1 MVTAAQQTA
10 SAPDAARTFPKG
22 FLWGSATASYQ
33 IEGAA
38 AEDGRTPSIW
48 DTYARTPGR
57 VRNGD
62 TGDIATDHYHRW
74 REDVALMA
82 ELGLGAYRFSLAWPR
97 IQPTGRGPAV
107 QKGLDFYRRLTDELL
122 EKGIQPVAT
131 LYHWDLPQELEDA
144 GGWPERATAERFAE
158 YAALAAD
165 ALGDR
170 VKTWTTLNEPWCSA
184 FLGYGSGVHAPGRT
198 DPVAALRAAH
208 HLNLG
213 HGLAVQALRDRLPA
227 AAQCSVTL
235 NIHHVRP
242 LTATEG
248 DADAVRRID
257 ALANRVFTGPMLQGA
272 YPEDLLKDTAGL
284 TDWSFVKD
292 GDLEQINQPLDFL
305 GVNYYTPTVVSET
318 DGSGTHTSDGH
329 GNSPHSP
336 WPAAD
341 RVAFHQPPGERTAMG
356 WAVDA
361 TGLYDLLRRLSD
373 DFPKLPLVITE
384 NGAAFDDYA
393 DPSGNVNDPA
403 RIAYVRDHLAAVHR
417 AILDGSD
424 VRGYFLW
431 SLLDNFEW
439 AHGYS
444 KRFGAVYVDYPT
456 GKRIPKAS
464 ARWYAEIARTGV
476 LPRPDPGSA
485 SPASCPWGQAAGLA
499 VVHAAVQRARSRS
512 TPSPSSSSQQ
522 AARPVIAMTRATV
535 RPDTRSPSPE
545 ANGPSSATSSSPP
558 MRPFATT
565 TRSVPW

>member
-1 MVTAAQQTA
+1 VPTAQP
-10 SAPDAARTFPKG
+10 SAHGPHTAARTFPRD

-38 AEDGRTPSIW
+38 SEDGRTPSIW
-48 DTYARTPGR
+48 DTFARTPGR

-82 ELGLGAYRFSLAWPR
+82 RLGLRAYRFSLAWPR

-107 QKGLDFYRRLTDELL
+107 QRGLDFYRRLVDELL
-122 EKGIQPVAT
+122 EHDIQPVAT

-144 GGWPERATAERFAE
+144 GGWPERVTAQRFAD

-170 VKTWTTLNEPWCSA
+170 VRTWTTLNEPWCSA

-227 AAQCSVTL
+227 GAQCSVTL

-242 LTATEG
+242 LTTG
-248 DADAVRRID
+248 DADTDAARRID

-272 YPEDLLKDTAGL
+272 YPEDLIKDTAAL
-284 TDWSFVKD
+284 TDWSFVHD
-292 GDLEQINQPLDFL
+292 GDLDQIRQPLDFL
-305 GVNYYTPTVVSET
+305 GVNYYSPTLVSHSDDT
-318 DGSGTHTSDGH
+318 GTHTADGH
-329 GNSPHSP
+329 GKSAHSP
-336 WPAAD
+336 WPGAD
-341 RVAFHQPPGERTAMG
+341 RVAFHQPPGETTAMG

-361 TGLYDLLRRLSD
+361 SGLYELLRRLAS
-373 DFPKLPLVITE
+373 DFPELPLVITE
-384 NGAAFDDYA
+384 NGAAYDDYA
-393 DPSGNVNDPA
+393 DPTGRVNDPD
-403 RIAYVRDHLAAVHR
+403 RIRYVRDHLTAVHD
-417 AILDGSD
+417 AITDGVD

-456 GKRIPKAS
+456 GTRIPKAS
-464 ARWYAEIARTGV
+464 AHWYAEVARTGV
-476 LPRPDPGSA
+476 LPG
-485 SPASCPWGQAAGLA
+485 
-499 VVHAAVQRARSRS
+499 
-512 TPSPSSSSQQ
+512 T
-522 AARPVIAMTRATV
+522 
-535 RPDTRSPSPE
+535 
-545 ANGPSSATSSSPP
+545 
-558 MRPFATT
+558 
-565 TRSVPW
+565 

>member
-74 REDVALMA
+74 REDVALMS

-107 QKGLDFYRRLTDELL
+107 QNGLDFYRRLTDELL

-242 LTATEG
+242 LTDSEG
-248 DADAVRRID
+248 DRDAVRRID
-257 ALANRVFTGPMLQGA
+257 ALANRVFTGPMLEGA

-341 RVAFHQPPGERTAMG
+341 KVAFHQPPGERTAMG

-361 TGLYDLLRRLSD
+361 TGLYDLLRRLSH

-393 DPSGNVNDPA
+393 DPDGNVNDPA

-476 LPRPDPGSA
+476 LP
-485 SPASCPWGQAAGLA
+485 AA
-499 VVHAAVQRARSRS
+499 
-512 TPSPSSSSQQ
+512 
-522 AARPVIAMTRATV
+522 
-535 RPDTRSPSPE
+535 
-545 ANGPSSATSSSPP
+545 
-558 MRPFATT
+558 
-565 TRSVPW
+565 